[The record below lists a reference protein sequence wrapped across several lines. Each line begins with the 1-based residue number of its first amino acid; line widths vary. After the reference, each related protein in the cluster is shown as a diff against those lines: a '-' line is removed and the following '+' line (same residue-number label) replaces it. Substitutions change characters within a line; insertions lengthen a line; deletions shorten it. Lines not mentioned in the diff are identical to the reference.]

1 MACSHTSLRFLP
13 VLLGLGYL
21 CAANNSQA
29 QGFTAPEVLIG
40 STQGFLEFKVEEYL
54 QNSGLDGRYQIQ
66 VNRVDPRLRLAE
78 CDRDLTLSQESP
90 AQPIGRVTVRIS
102 CEGSAPWT
110 IFMPA
115 QVKLFRQ
122 VVVAVQ
128 PLKRAHVLEDAD
140 IALVER
146 DVGLL
151 TQGYLTDP
159 ARVVGQKLRR
169 PVVNDQVVI
178 LARTATI
185 NVKMPGEALSDGA
198 PGQQIRVRNLRSQRI
213 IKARV
218 IEPGTVE
225 VNM

>member
-90 AQPIGRVTVRIS
+90 AQPI
-102 CEGSAPWT
+102 
-110 IFMPA
+110 
-115 QVKLFRQ
+115 
-122 VVVAVQ
+122 
-128 PLKRAHVLEDAD
+128 PLELDLRLLYLNTSSIKAMMDILDLLEEAH
-140 IALVER
+140 
-146 DVGLL
+146 
-151 TQGYLTDP
+151 QG
-159 ARVVGQKLRR
+159 GR
-169 PVVNDQVVI
+169 PVSLRWHYDRRNERVAE
-178 LARTATI
+178 LAEEFREDCSFPFAI
-185 NVKMPGEALSDGA
+185 QAHDE
-198 PGQQIRVRNLRSQRI
+198 
-213 IKARV
+213 
-218 IEPGTVE
+218 
-225 VNM
+225 